1 MRYQELYDTLH
12 KSPFE
17 PFRIRLTDGGR
28 YIVRHPDFAALTR
41 TSILLFI
48 SSEDDAIPDR
58 FNQYDLLHVVG
69 IEPVNGS
76 KKPRSRKGKR
86 PPRR

>member
-76 KKPRSRKGKR
+76 KRKNGAARKKR
-86 PPRR
+86 PPK